1 MLSGP
6 WLGRIRLALQQHR
19 FDRAIGLLE
28 SALSIVL
35 VRLLLSV
42 NFHVLQALVQHR
54 QGHTRLALRT
64 LQRACEAA
72 RVGGCSRALLEDG
85 AMLDQA
91 PGVEMD
97 RAMLLPVTSVHKA
110 LALAL
115 TLTPDSA
122 PILRMHQC
130 VAVLRRSLQIAL
142 ACEPW
147 RSLLCVNLPRTMPP
161 TGLSTAGSACLR
173 LNGSIVHAA

>member
-19 FDRAIGLLE
+19 FDRATGLLE

-72 RVGGCSRALLEDG
+72 RVGGWSRALLEEG

-110 LALAL
+110 LAL
-115 TLTPDSA
+115 TPDSA

-130 VAVLRRSLQIAL
+130 VAALRRSLQIAL

-147 RSLLCVNLPRTMPP
+147 RSLRCINLPRTMPAFRQRV
-161 TGLSTAGSACLR
+161 LHVCDLMAG
-173 LNGSIVHAA
+173 